1 MAHERARTVHRQGL
15 ENRIV
20 RLCACVY
27 EWEGEIRRKTNGRKK
42 KAHHPNARD
51 WRSSTRLPLSTCL
64 SCTLSLSL
72 SLPPRPAFSYFTRYP
87 ETRTNI
93 AYRFVAPRSLYF
105 AFLSLHLHYSL
116 FWENF
121 RKIPERFSTQLL
133 PHSPY
138 LRRFTFSHHDSPE
151 RGFEFACS
159 ESRSR
164 EGTSRTRAAKLD
176 RKGRHKTLGYSPVSF
191 SRPYRAMPF
200 QNMRPPKIVATH
212 TGYET
217 FTSSPPLL
225 PPS

>member
-1 MAHERARTVHRQGL
+1 MEGKRRHITQMRETDEARQGFL
-15 ENRIV
+15 S
-20 RLCACVY
+20 
-27 EWEGEIRRKTNGRKK
+27 RRVFL
-42 KAHHPNARD
+42 AH
-51 WRSSTRLPLSTCL
+51 S
-64 SCTLSLSL
+64 LSLSL
-72 SLPPRPAFSYFTRYP
+72 SPRPAFSYFTRYP